1 MPFLDG
7 VVRLA
12 CSSADPGSSGWN
24 EPGTMTQL
32 TAGQPGCGSAPG
44 GLEQGKDAAGPGLQA
59 HLGPEVVLQLPSVTV
74 AGRGALTLGLG
85 RGRVSN

>member
-1 MPFLDG
+1 MPFLDD

-24 EPGTMTQL
+24 EPGTMTPL